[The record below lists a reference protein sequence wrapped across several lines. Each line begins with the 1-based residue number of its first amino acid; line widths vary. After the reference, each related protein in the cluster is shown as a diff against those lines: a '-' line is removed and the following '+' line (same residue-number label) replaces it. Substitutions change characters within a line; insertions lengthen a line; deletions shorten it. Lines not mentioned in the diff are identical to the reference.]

1 MEEKVLRLN
10 KGFEYLRSIGMVHT
24 QADVAK
30 AMGASRPNVSSALK
44 GDGKV
49 LTDKFLKRFANAFDV
64 LSQDWLL
71 TGEGPMLTSDLS
83 GSVHQQSSGDYSPN
97 VNGTGNVV
105 VVVGGVGGGAV
116 EDMATALRKALGT
129 IETQSSTI
137 STLTEIIQE
146 LRQQINENNN
156 LKKG

>member
-1 MEEKVLRLN
+1 MEGKVLRLN
-10 KGFEYLRSIGMVHT
+10 KGFEYLRSIGMIHT

-44 GDGKV
+44 GDEKV
-49 LTDKFLKRFANAFDV
+49 LTDKFLKRFANAFGV

-83 GSVHQQSSGDYSPN
+83 GSVHQQSSGDNSPN
-97 VNGTGNVV
+97 VNGSGN
-105 VVVGGVGGGAV
+105 VVGGVGGGAV

>member
-1 MEEKVLRLN
+1 MEGKVLRLN
-10 KGFEYLRSIGMVHT
+10 KGFEYLRNIGMVHT

-44 GDGKV
+44 GDEKV

-71 TGEGPMLTSDLS
+71 TGEGPMLISDLS

-97 VNGTGNVV
+97 VNGSGN
-105 VVVGGVGGGAV
+105 VVGGVGGGAV

>member
-64 LSQDWLL
+64 LSQVWLL

-83 GSVHQQSSGDYSPN
+83 GSVHHQSSGDNSPN
-97 VNGTGNVV
+97 VNGSGN
-105 VVVGGVGGGAV
+105 VVGGVGGGAV

>member
-1 MEEKVLRLN
+1 MEGKVLRLN
-10 KGFEYLRSIGMVHT
+10 KGFEYLRNIGMVHT

-44 GDGKV
+44 GDEKV

-83 GSVHQQSSGDYSPN
+83 GSVHQQSSGDYY
-97 VNGTGNVV
+97 VNGTGN
-105 VVVGGVGGGAV
+105 VVGGVGGGAV

-137 STLTEIIQE
+137 STLTEIVRD
-146 LRQQINENNN
+146 LRKQIKEQK
-156 LKKG
+156 KKG

>member
-1 MEEKVLRLN
+1 MNVDPAYINKLLN
-10 KGFEYLRSIGMVHT
+10 GKKAFGRNT
-24 QADVAK
+24 AK
-30 AMGASRPNVSSALK
+30 QFQDLYGLSS
-44 GDGKV
+44 
-49 LTDKFLKRFANAFDV
+49 T
-64 LSQDWLL
+64 WLL
-71 TGEGPMLTSDLS
+71 TGEGPMLTSDMS
-83 GSVHQQSSGDYSPN
+83 GSVHQQSSGDNSPN

-105 VVVGGVGGGAV
+105 GGGAV
-116 EDMATALRKALGT
+116 EDMAMALRKALGT

>member
-1 MEEKVLRLN
+1 MEKKVFRLN

-83 GSVHQQSSGDYSPN
+83 GSVHQQSSGDYFPN
-97 VNGTGNVV
+97 VNGSGN
-105 VVVGGVGGGAV
+105 VVGGVGGGAV
-116 EDMATALRKALGT
+116 EDMAMALRKALGT

>member
-1 MEEKVLRLN
+1 MEKKVLRLN

-71 TGEGPMLTSDLS
+71 TGEGPMLASDLS

-97 VNGTGNVV
+97 VNGTGNV
-105 VVVGGVGGGAV
+105 VGGGAV

-137 STLTEIIQE
+137 STLTDLVRD
-146 LRQQINENNN
+146 LRKQIEEQT
-156 LKKG
+156 KKG

>member
-1 MEEKVLRLN
+1 MEGKVLRLN
-10 KGFEYLRSIGMVHT
+10 KGFEYLRNIGMVHT

-44 GDGKV
+44 GDEKV

-83 GSVHQQSSGDYSPN
+83 GSVHQQSSGDNFPN
-97 VNGTGNVV
+97 VNGSGN
-105 VVVGGVGGGAV
+105 VVGGVGGGAV

-156 LKKG
+156 

>member
-1 MEEKVLRLN
+1 MEGKVLRLN
-10 KGFEYLRSIGMVHT
+10 KGFEYLRNIGMVHT

-44 GDGKV
+44 GDEKV

-83 GSVHQQSSGDYSPN
+83 GSVHQQSSDDYSPN
-97 VNGTGNVV
+97 VNGTGN
-105 VVVGGVGGGAV
+105 VVGGVGGGAV

>member
-1 MEEKVLRLN
+1 METVKERIIAYIKDTGISQKKFEETVGVSNGYVNNVKASPSSTVLQEI
-10 KGFEYLRSIGMVHT
+10 F
-24 QADVAK
+24 
-30 AMGASRPNVSSALK
+30 SA
-44 GDGKV
+44 
-49 LTDKFLKRFANAFDV
+49 FPEINR
-64 LSQDWLL
+64 DWLL
-71 TGEGPMLTSDLS
+71 TGDGPMLTSDLP
-83 GSVHQQSSGDYSPN
+83 GSVHQHSSGDNSPN

-105 VVVGGVGGGAV
+105 GGVSGGAV

-146 LRQQINENNN
+146 LRRQINENNN

>member
-1 MEEKVLRLN
+1 MEEKVFRLN

-83 GSVHQQSSGDYSPN
+83 GS
-97 VNGTGNVV
+97 GN
-105 VVVGGVGGGAV
+105 VVGGVGGGAV

-137 STLTEIIQE
+137 STLTEIVRD
-146 LRQQINENNN
+146 LRKQIEEQT
-156 LKKG
+156 KKG

>member
-1 MEEKVLRLN
+1 MEGKVLRLH
-10 KGFEYLRSIGMVHT
+10 KGFEYLRNIGMVHT

-44 GDGKV
+44 GDEKV

-83 GSVHQQSSGDYSPN
+83 GSVHQQSSGDNPPN
-97 VNGTGNVV
+97 VNGSGN
-105 VVVGGVGGGAV
+105 VVGGVGGGAV

>member
-83 GSVHQQSSGDYSPN
+83 GSVHQQNSPN
-97 VNGTGNVV
+97 VNGSGN
-105 VVVGGVGGGAV
+105 VVGGVGGGAV
-116 EDMATALRKALGT
+116 EDMAMALRKALGT
-129 IETQSSTI
+129 IEIQSSTI
-137 STLTEIIQE
+137 STLTDLVRDLQE
-146 LRQQINENNN
+146 QIKEQK
-156 LKKG
+156 KKG

>member
-1 MEEKVLRLN
+1 METVKDRIITYIKYTGISQKKFEETVGISNGYVNNVKASPSSTVLQKIFGAYPELN
-10 KGFEYLRSIGMVHT
+10 K
-24 QADVAK
+24 
-30 AMGASRPNVSSALK
+30 
-44 GDGKV
+44 
-49 LTDKFLKRFANAFDV
+49 
-64 LSQDWLL
+64 DWLL

-83 GSVHQQSSGDYSPN
+83 GSVHQQSSGDNSPN
-97 VNGTGNVV
+97 VNGTGN
-105 VVVGGVGGGAV
+105 VVGGVGGGAV

>member
-1 MEEKVLRLN
+1 
-10 KGFEYLRSIGMVHT
+10 MVHT

-105 VVVGGVGGGAV
+105 GGVGGVAV
-116 EDMATALRKALGT
+116 EDMAMALRKALGT

>member
-1 MEEKVLRLN
+1 MEGKVLRLN
-10 KGFEYLRSIGMVHT
+10 KGFEYLRNIGMVHT

-44 GDGKV
+44 GDEKV

-71 TGEGPMLTSDLS
+71 TGEGPMLASDLS
-83 GSVHQQSSGDYSPN
+83 GSVHQQSSGDNSPN
-97 VNGTGNVV
+97 VNGSGN
-105 VVVGGVGGGAV
+105 VVGGVGGGAV
-116 EDMATALRKALGT
+116 EDMAMALRKALGT

>member
-1 MEEKVLRLN
+1 MEGKVLRLH
-10 KGFEYLRSIGMVHT
+10 KGFEYLRNIGMVHT

-44 GDGKV
+44 GDEKV

-83 GSVHQQSSGDYSPN
+83 GSVHQQSSGDNSPN
-97 VNGTGNVV
+97 VNGSGN
-105 VVVGGVGGGAV
+105 VVGGVGGGAV

>member
-1 MEEKVLRLN
+1 MKKKVLRLN

-49 LTDKFLKRFANAFDV
+49 FTDKFLKRFANAFDV

-71 TGEGPMLTSDLS
+71 TGEGPMLTSDMS
-83 GSVHQQSSGDYSPN
+83 GSVHQQSSGDNS
-97 VNGTGNVV
+97 VNGSGN
-105 VVVGGVGGGAV
+105 VVGGVGGGAV
-116 EDMATALRKALGT
+116 EDMAMALRKALGT

>member
-1 MEEKVLRLN
+1 MEEKVFRLN
-10 KGFEYLRSIGMVHT
+10 KAFEYLRSIGMVHT

-71 TGEGPMLTSDLS
+71 TGEGPMLTSDMS
-83 GSVHQQSSGDYSPN
+83 GSVHQQSSGN
-97 VNGTGNVV
+97 
-105 VVVGGVGGGAV
+105 VVGGVGGGAV